1 MRTQA
6 ERRPLNL
13 FARDRGWCSY
23 IAGVAAL
30 FDQSPSVMTGI

>member
-13 FARDRGWCSY
+13 R
-23 IAGVAAL
+23 AL
-30 FDQSPSVMTGI
+30 GILVGAITLPVLLLYLIDHLRW